1 MITKP
6 QELIA
11 QAPSLKAQLAAVT
24 QELEQAKA
32 DLARQVKLNEH
43 FACNTCGGIGVVGNA
58 PDDYYDCPD
67 CKSYDD
73 MKAELEQAVFER
85 EKAYRARD
93 SLARQYGNLSTDYH
107 NLKVKSFKSFND
119 DECWIYQGDE
129 SDNLESLICPVVIS
143 AKDLIQLKQ
152 SSVVMPE
159 IVGISKTALDL
170 YKAPFSYQYGYIFDA
185 NGQTF
190 ADNSCESDESIE
202 CSKTGSLAL
211 RVRGWGRI
219 SYLKTEFDNGEIQ
232 DEVGRLIA
240 VALTEYWNKALATND
255 KEKDS
260 E

>member
-1 MITKP
+1 MSDDKIGKAIEHDILLEQLMDSRIPKNDHEHCAVREITR
-6 QELIA
+6 LNF
-11 QAPSLKAQLAAVT
+11 QLAAVT

-159 IVGISKTALDL
+159 DVIKSAFHFGRNFGDKDLLTATAAYNDWLSGIR
-170 YKAPFSYQYGYIFDA
+170 Q
-185 NGQTF
+185 
-190 ADNSCESDESIE
+190 
-202 CSKTGSLAL
+202 
-211 RVRGWGRI
+211 
-219 SYLKTEFDNGEIQ
+219 
-232 DEVGRLIA
+232 
-240 VALTEYWNKALATND
+240 ALATND
-255 KEKDS
+255 KEKDGRS
-260 E
+260 VFWVSILNINMAFVQILPISDKDQ